1 MHHLINIILS
11 HIIKYLLYL
20 LQINVILVSSEHV
33 FPFRLA
39 DPKLGFN
46 LEDITEFLF
55 AGEVPPNEM
64 YKLLTQEWKL
74 SENLSLAL
82 ISLYGGHIY
91 NIYKA
96 LMRLRKMKSRFYPFE
111 ATLSSNIAKC
121 FKKEVDKEILVSTL
135 KSLSETGFSPLV
147 DIDESVAEVLSRHN
161 VAGVV
166 IKSSLNIGLPDSVW
180 SDGCKYGLVPTSQ
193 STRLLIAEYLFN
205 NKYVQ

>member
-1 MHHLINIILS
+1 M
-11 HIIKYLLYL
+11 

-74 SENLSLAL
+74 SENLSLVL

-96 LMRLRKMKSRFYPFE
+96 LMRLRKMKSRFYPFD
-111 ATLSSNIAKC
+111 ADLTSNIDRC
-121 FKKEVDKEILVSTL
+121 FDYEINKEQLIKYL
-135 KSLSETGFSPLV
+135 KQLSENGFTPLKKQN
-147 DIDESVAEVLSRHN
+147 DAVAEVLSKHN

-166 IKSSLNIGLPDSVW
+166 KSASLNIGLPDSVW
-180 SDGCKYGLVPTSQ
+180 SDGCEYGLVPTSQ
-193 STRLLIAEYLFN
+193 STRLLIAKYLFN